1 MKKAERE
8 EIWDRVNAQAEEVF
22 RDDESMRGFLNFMAQ
37 CTPQSTRNLLLLY
50 EQDPSITQ
58 PRTSDRWKE
67 AGRTVY
73 GNAEGYLFFA
83 DQEYQRKDGTRGSG
97 YVITKAYDISQTR
110 GPRLIPPAKHLPEE
124 IIAAMIEQS
133 PVPLAISD
141 QLPQGVEAQYVPKQ
155 RTIYVRNGMNETATI
170 CAIAREQ
177 AHAGFDTAGMGYYRQ
192 AYAAQAYCAAY
203 VIGKRYGADVSGFQ
217 FGKIAEM
224 QANGQKDPQELRGFL
239 NDVRQAAYTIRNHM
253 ERNFGEQEQTFS
265 KDDFS
270 FEEPPKQTPKKEKKE
285 KQPER

>member
-73 GNAEGYLFFA
+73 GSAEGYLFFA

-124 IIAAMIEQS
+124 IIAAMIERS

-170 CAIAREQ
+170 CAVAREQ
-177 AHAGFDTAGMGYYRQ
+177 APDSIRQ
-192 AYAAQAYCAAY
+192 AWDITGRRMRPRHTA
-203 VIGKRYGADVSGFQ
+203 
-217 FGKIAEM
+217 
-224 QANGQKDPQELRGFL
+224 
-239 NDVRQAAYTIRNHM
+239 
-253 ERNFGEQEQTFS
+253 
-265 KDDFS
+265 
-270 FEEPPKQTPKKEKKE
+270 PPM
-285 KQPER
+285 